1 MDQTNH
7 EYVYRIASFAL
18 IPYLIMTLFT
28 IPYFIHQKILI
39 SRRIK
44 NIPASTIFAT
54 DLSKVKKNLQ
64 IQSLA
69 HSFFLIISSF
79 EATMCFMSCIVSIY
93 HAFRSNTW
101 ESISNTSITIV
112 NININKSCILYGET
126 TFFGIFIDINGS
138 LGYLIPILLNLFMIV
153 LRRAYLNAQYKRWI
167 IGYSGY
173 FLLRFSYLV
182 LSNYF
187 IITQYV
193 MHIMELPFFTLDV
206 YVFVYVSKKFYLLLK
221 GLSEEAKWHFT
232 RQEYI
237 QKQKWTKIFAILRR
251 FLLFA
256 ASFFMIMVL
265 LNSTNEIATVIRH
278 SDCLIQYLFPN
289 TAITFTVSKNLI
301 DISNKISLGC
311 NFVRNICTGIVGVS
325 LSLANLAI
333 LTSIIVKL
341 IRRRKKYIHVN
352 DWITRPLMEKYRA
365 DVQRQH
371 QRRPPFI
378 QAFRSQ
384 LMY

>member
-1 MDQTNH
+1 MDQTNYK
-7 EYVYRIASFAL
+7 YVYRIASFAL

-69 HSFFLIISSF
+69 HSFFQIISSF

-93 HAFRSNTW
+93 HAFRSEDNW
-101 ESISNTSITIV
+101 VFRSNISITIV

-126 TFFGIFIDINGS
+126 TFFGILIDINGS

-221 GLSEEAKWHFT
+221 GLSEEAKWHST

-256 ASFFMIMVL
+256 SSFVMIMVL

-289 TAITFTVSKNLI
+289 TAITFLVRRAV
-301 DISNKISLGC
+301 ISCYQFLVIMCCFG
-311 NFVRNICTGIVGVS
+311 
-325 LSLANLAI
+325 LAI
-333 LTSIIVKL
+333 LFLNLSISRQYL
-341 IRRRKKYIHVN
+341 HTAHY
-352 DWITRPLMEKYRA
+352 RPATWSLSTQLYLRNCLL
-365 DVQRQH
+365 
-371 QRRPPFI
+371 
-378 QAFRSQ
+378 QASAC
-384 LMY
+384 Y